1 MNGVRLSCCLV
12 LAAALA
18 AASAP
23 GRADQLYTG
32 GRWANVATD
41 NKAQAVG
48 DIVTVL
54 IFEAASATNSVR
66 TRSNRETSLG
76 GEIGVGG
83 IDEGG
88 TLSLRG
94 GFTGSGAVE
103 RSDRLA
109 ATMAAQVIEVL
120 PNGDLVI
127 AGRQDIDVNGE
138 ARTVEVRG
146 QVRALDISPDN
157 TIPSSRLANAQINYD
172 GKGYVSRSGK
182 PGIINRIFSFL
193 GLG

>member
-1 MNGVRLSCCLV
+1 MKTPRLVCCLV
-12 LAAALA
+12 LAAVIATDA
-18 AASAP
+18 GPA
-23 GRADQLYTG
+23 RADQLYVG
-32 GRWANVATD
+32 GNWANIATD
-41 NKAQAVG
+41 TTAKAIG

-54 IFEAASATNSVR
+54 IFEAATATNSVR
-66 TRSNRETSLG
+66 TRSSRETSLA

-88 TLSLRG
+88 ALSLRG
-94 GFTGSGAVE
+94 GFAGAGEVE
-103 RSDRLA
+103 RKDRLV

-146 QVRALDISPDN
+146 QIRPIDISPDN
-157 TIPSSRLANAQINYD
+157 TIASSRLANAQINYD

-193 GLG
+193 GIG

>member
-1 MNGVRLSCCLV
+1 MRIAAQACMV

-18 AASAP
+18 VAAGEA
-23 GRADQLYTG
+23 RADQLYTG
-32 GRWANVATD
+32 GKWANIATD
-41 NKAQAVG
+41 NKAQAIG

-54 IFEAASATNSVR
+54 IFEAATATNSVR
-66 TRSNRETSLG
+66 TRSSRETSLG

-94 GFTGSGAVE
+94 GFNGAGEVQ

-109 ATMAAQVIEVL
+109 ATMAAQIVDVL
-120 PNGDLVI
+120 PNGDFVI

-138 ARTVEVRG
+138 ARSVEVRG
-146 QVRALDISPDN
+146 QIRAVDISSEN
-157 TIPSSRLANAQINYD
+157 TVPSSRVANAEINYD

>member
-1 MNGVRLSCCLV
+1 MTSVPLCRCLV
-12 LAAALA
+12 LAAVLA
-18 AASAP
+18 GAAGPA
-23 GRADQLYTG
+23 RADQLYTG
-32 GRWANVATD
+32 GSWANIATD
-41 NKAQAVG
+41 TKARAVG

-54 IFEAASATNSVR
+54 ILEAATATNSVR
-66 TRSNRETSLG
+66 TRSNRQTSLA
-76 GEIGVGG
+76 GEIGVGQ

-88 TLSLRG
+88 SLGLRG
-94 GFTGSGAVE
+94 GFSGSGQVE

-109 ATMAAQVIEVL
+109 ATMAAQIVEVL
-120 PNGDLVI
+120 PNGDFVI

-138 ARTVEVRG
+138 SRKVEVRG
-146 QVRALDISPDN
+146 QIRPLDISPDN

-182 PGIINRIFSFL
+182 PGIINQIFSFL

>member
-1 MNGVRLSCCLV
+1 MKFAHLTRCLV
-12 LAAALA
+12 LAAAFATA
-18 AASAP
+18 AGPAL
-23 GRADQLYTG
+23 ADQLYTG
-32 GRWANVATD
+32 GNWANIATD
-41 NKAQAVG
+41 TKAKAVG

-54 IFEAASATNSVR
+54 IFEVATATNSVR
-66 TRSNRETSLG
+66 TRSNRETSLT

-88 TLSLRG
+88 SLGLRG
-94 GFTGSGAVE
+94 GFTGTGEVE
-103 RSDRLA
+103 RKDRLA

-120 PNGDLVI
+120 PNGDFVI

-138 ARTVEVRG
+138 ARVVEVRG
-146 QVRALDISPDN
+146 QIRPFDISPDN

-193 GLG
+193 GIG

>member
-1 MNGVRLSCCLV
+1 MKSACLFRCLFLTAV
-12 LAAALA
+12 LAT
-18 AASAP
+18 AP
-23 GRADQLYTG
+23 AHADQLYVG
-32 GRWANVATD
+32 GNWANIATD
-41 NKAQAVG
+41 TKAQGVG

-54 IFEAASATNSVR
+54 IFEAATATNSVR

-76 GEIGVGG
+76 GEISVGG

-88 TLSLRG
+88 SLGLRG
-94 GFTGSGAVE
+94 GFTGSGEVE
-103 RSDRLA
+103 RKDRLV
-109 ATMAAQVIEVL
+109 ATMAAQVTEVL
-120 PNGDLVI
+120 PNGDFVI

-138 ARTVEVRG
+138 ARVVEVRG
-146 QVRALDISPDN
+146 QIRPLDISPDN

-193 GLG
+193 GIG

>member
-1 MNGVRLSCCLV
+1 MV

-18 AASAP
+18 VAGGEA
-23 GRADQLYTG
+23 RADQLYTG
-32 GRWANVATD
+32 GKWANIATD
-41 NKAQAVG
+41 NKAQAIG

-54 IFEAASATNSVR
+54 IFEAATATNSVR
-66 TRSNRETSLG
+66 TRSSRETSLG

-94 GFTGSGAVE
+94 GFNGSGEVQ

-109 ATMAAQVIEVL
+109 ATMAAQIVDVL
-120 PNGDLVI
+120 PNGDFVI

-138 ARTVEVRG
+138 ARSVEVRG
-146 QVRALDISPDN
+146 QIRAVDISPEN
-157 TIPSSRLANAQINYD
+157 TVPSSRLANAEINYD

>member
-1 MNGVRLSCCLV
+1 MMLAPRACMV

-18 AASAP
+18 VAGGEA
-23 GRADQLYTG
+23 RADQLYTG
-32 GRWANVATD
+32 GKWANIATD
-41 NKAQAVG
+41 NKAQAIG

-54 IFEAASATNSVR
+54 IFEAATATNSVR
-66 TRSNRETSLG
+66 TRSSRETSLG

-94 GFTGSGAVE
+94 GFNGSGEVQ

-109 ATMAAQVIEVL
+109 ATMAAQIVDVL
-120 PNGDLVI
+120 PNGDFVI

-138 ARTVEVRG
+138 ARSVEVRG
-146 QVRALDISPDN
+146 QIRAVDISPEN
-157 TIPSSRLANAQINYD
+157 TVPSSRLANAEINYD